1 MVIQCRLKIKTE
13 YELEFLKSTSS
24 SDQHASTS
32 SSSARTTPTTCSSSS
47 APNIVYGP
55 YPCKAVNKCMVKTCR
70 ADQPYVI
77 FSGGCPRVNYSDKI
91 TITVIQGE
99 QSHVCF
105 DFTSKIIEFF
115 TVDKP
120 SIEKTQSTAASSGS
134 SAPSTTAIVYDNP
147 QALFVLLEEEFVAI
161 DLVSEGWPQ
170 YKLPYLCSVHS
181 SAIICTHYANSVS
194 RAFYDKLVKYGV
206 SSNSMLEPGEL
217 FSDRDWP
224 ISSTGGSHLALVSSS
239 SDKRDLLLTGHED
252 GSVRFWDVTNMS
264 MSLIYRLKTS
274 DYFQTGKFF
283 F

>member
-1 MVIQCRLKIKTE
+1 
-13 YELEFLKSTSS
+13 
-24 SDQHASTS
+24 
-32 SSSARTTPTTCSSSS
+32 
-47 APNIVYGP
+47 
-55 YPCKAVNKCMVKTCR
+55 MVKTCR

-77 FSGGCPRVNYSDKI
+77 FSDGCPRVNYSDKI

-115 TVDKP
+115 TIDKP
-120 SIEKTQSTAASSGS
+120 SIEKTTASSTAVSTPNST
-134 SAPSTTAIVYDNP
+134 STTIVYDNP

-181 SAIICTHYANSVS
+181 SAIICTHYANAVS
-194 RAFYDKLVKYGV
+194 RSFYDKLVKYGAA
-206 SSNSMLEPGEL
+206 SNVLEPGEV
-217 FSDRDWP
+217 FSERDWP
-224 ISSTGGSHLALVSSS
+224 IGATNNHNNSNNALVSAST

-264 MSLIYRLKTS
+264 MTLLYRLKTS
-274 DYFQTGKFF
+274 DYFQTGLLK
-283 F
+283 